1 MVPVFILTSITSSPL
16 HGAVAVIA
24 MIVLQQFDANLIYPK
39 IVGEKLGLHPLIVI
53 LSVTVGWYYG
63 GLLAMI
69 IAAPVATII
78 IKILRAFIVKL
89 ENTKKQPS

>member
-1 MVPVFILTSITSSPL
+1 
-16 HGAVAVIA
+16 